1 MQDSGSNH
9 KDAPHVRPVTGANSR
24 SKGRRSKATTL
35 LLVRHGKTPTTG
47 KVLPGRTAGL
57 HLSDEGVKMA
67 AAIAEKIF
75 DSFPSPDAIYS
86 SPMERAVETATPYSS
101 LSNVPIIK
109 HRGIIEC
116 DFGEWTGA
124 ELKSLYRLKEWKI
137 VQSRPSLFRFP
148 NGESFTE
155 MSERM
160 RNFMLEVA
168 ERHKGGVVVAFSHAD
183 PIKALVADCL
193 GMHLDQ
199 FQRILISVTS
209 VSNISVLDGLAFVQG
224 VNYTPAITKG
234 AF

>member
-1 MQDSGSNH
+1 MQSSGANH
-9 KDAPHVRPVTGANSR
+9 KDPSQQETEGAGDQR
-24 SKGRRSKATTL
+24 SKRRRSKATTL

-47 KVLPGRTAGL
+47 KVLPGRKAGL
-57 HLSDEGVKMA
+57 HLSEEGVEMA
-67 AAIAEKIF
+67 RAIAEKIF
-75 DSFPSPDAIYS
+75 ESFPSPDAIYS
-86 SPMERAVETATPYSS
+86 SPMERALETAAPYST
-101 LSNVPIIK
+101 LTKLPIIE
-109 HRGIIEC
+109 HPGILEC
-116 DFGEWTGA
+116 DFGEWTAA

-148 NGESFTE
+148 NGESFSE

-160 RNFMLEVA
+160 RSFMLEVA
-168 ERHKGGVVVAFSHAD
+168 EKHRGGVVVAYSHAD
-183 PIKALVADCL
+183 PIKALISDCL

-224 VNYTPAITKG
+224 INYTPAITKG